1 MGVVIVAFSLY
12 LADEAGLIG
21 WKCTQGGSSD
31 TRIWA
36 EHGIQSVN
44 LSAGYNYEHTD
55 AEYLDIQ
62 PCYGTIQ
69 LIPSFL
75 GKGQE
80 LRRVLND
87 IRRKKMVHMN

>member
-1 MGVVIVAFSLY
+1 MY
-12 LADEAGLIG
+12 PR
-21 WKCTQGGSSD
+21 WNSD

-44 LSAGYNYEHTD
+44 LSAGYHYEHSD
-55 AEYLDIQ
+55 DEYLDVQ
-62 PCYGTIQ
+62 VCYGTVQ
-69 LIPSFL
+69 LIQSFL

-87 IRRKKMVHMN
+87 IRRKRMVLVN